1 MLFTDIILSK
11 DDFSSRP
18 WVAVVEAAKKKDCW
32 EYSSAFFA
40 KASDAE
46 KIGDLK
52 SDQIFTFLA
61 VVTHLHLHLD
71 TPNNVFSQSRLSIT
85 SQQLDLLRDLAPEVD
100 DAELR
105 ARIADLVWTSKRENN
120 SALREIAVNAYLAS
134 AITLEDPEEWVDCE
148 QNIERALQIASHSKL
163 FPIVTQHIE
172 DVLARINGKN
182 PLFLSAKLMR
192 LLYQYGVGDPVK
204 YATLSEE
211 LATHAEK
218 SSRWDIAR
226 EYWEIE
232 ADWHKRAKN
241 TEARHLALLS
251 NAEAY
256 VKEASDALGRFAT
269 PHMIASSH
277 LEHAIEAFRRIPNTN
292 ERVDELHKRLL
303 EYQAK
308 SLDEMAVISTDP
320 IDITEIVGK
329 AVEQVKGKQIYDALF
344 ALSFLGNPL
353 KVSHLKQQAEQH
365 SKDFMFQHFFPMK
378 IMNAMGRTIARDS
391 KKRSVDPEEVKKQ
404 TEENLLNK
412 MFQNASHGWHLQVQA
427 CIEPAKHQINSE
439 HNIRT
444 EDFFRI
450 VSNNP
455 FVPSGREAI
464 YAQGLSAGM
473 SGDFLV
479 AVHLLVPQVEH
490 SIRHILAQQGIITTA
505 IDNDGIQVEFD
516 LNKTLKAPQFND
528 ALTRVLGEDLLFN
541 LRGLL
546 VERFG
551 ANLRNDMAHGLLN
564 GDQFYSAPS
573 CYFWWLVL
581 RLCWLPIIAAQVQSQ
596 QLGSNGDDTLTS
608 E

>member
-18 WVAVVEAAKKKDCW
+18 WVSIIEAAKKKECW
-32 EYSSAFFA
+32 DYSSTFFA
-40 KASDAE
+40 KANDAE
-46 KIGDLK
+46 KAGDLK
-52 SDQIFTFLA
+52 SEQIFTFLA

-71 TPNNVFSQSRLSIT
+71 TPDNVFSQSRLSIT

-100 DAELR
+100 DPELR
-105 ARIADLVWTSKRENN
+105 ARMADLVWTFKRESN
-120 SALREIAVNAYLAS
+120 STLREIAVNAYLAS
-134 AITLEDPEEWVDCE
+134 AITLEDPEEWVGCE

-163 FPIVTQHIE
+163 FPIVIQHIE
-172 DVLARINGKN
+172 DVLTRTNGKD
-182 PLFLSAKLMR
+182 PLFLSAKLMH
-192 LLYQYGVGDPVK
+192 LLYQHGVGDPVK
-204 YATLSEE
+204 YAALSEE

-226 EYWEIE
+226 EYWEIA

-241 TEARHLALLS
+241 MEARHLALLS

-256 VKEASDALGRFAT
+256 VKEASDALSRFAT
-269 PHMIASSH
+269 PYMIASSH

-303 EYQAK
+303 EYQVN

-344 ALSFLGNPL
+344 ALSLLGSPL

-365 SKDFMFQHFFPMK
+365 SKDFILQHLFPLK
-378 IMNAMGRTIARDS
+378 IMNAMGRTIARES
-391 KKRSVDPEEVKKQ
+391 KKRPNDPAELKKQ
-404 TEENLLNK
+404 LEEDLLNK
-412 MFQNASHGWHLQVQA
+412 MFQNASHGWQLQVQA
-427 CIEPAKHQINSE
+427 CIEPARHQINSE

-444 EDFFRI
+444 EDFIPI

-464 YAQGLSAGM
+464 YAQGLSAGI
-473 SGDFLV
+473 SGDFLT

-505 IDNDGIQVEFD
+505 IDNDGIQAEFD
-516 LNKTLKAPQFND
+516 LNKTLKAPQFD
-528 ALTRVLGEDLLFN
+528 ETLTKVLGKDLFFN

-581 RLCWLPIIAAQVQSQ
+581 RLCCLPIIAAQIQSQ
-596 QLGSNGDDTLTS
+596 QLGSNEDDTLTF